1 MEALFQVQDC
11 IVLKRVFIQENFF
24 KEMTLQKNILVKE
37 KMSCGKQKAQ
47 KKNHQKLSL
56 KFGASRRVLD
66 SKDVEYVFGLLQTN
80 L

>member
-24 KEMTLQKNILVKE
+24 KEMTLPKNILVKE
-37 KMSCGKQKAQ
+37 QMSPVVNKRL

-80 L
+80 